1 MIRYVD
7 TSVYAKTIVDEPD
20 SDSVTSALDGYRR
33 VGDDL
38 VSSAILT
45 TELHRLGHRLRLASD
60 DVRAALD
67 LVDLVKVTDALLAQA
82 GSLPGRS
89 LRSLDAIHIATA
101 LEVGADSF
109 LTADRRQGDA
119 AVEAGL
125 AVVMSFD

>member
-20 SDSVTSALDGYRR
+20 SDGVISALDGYRR
-33 VGDDL
+33 AGDEL
-38 VSSAILT
+38 VSSTILT
-45 TELHRLGHRLRLASD
+45 TELHRLGHRQGLAAD

-67 LVDLVKVTDALLAQA
+67 LIDLVRVTDVLLIQA

-101 LEVGADSF
+101 LEVDADSF
-109 LTADRRQGDA
+109 VTADRRQGDA
-119 AVEAGL
+119 ARTAGL
-125 AVVMSFD
+125 EVVSNFG

>member
-7 TSVYAKTIVDEPD
+7 TSVYAKTIVDEAD
-20 SDSVTSALDGYRR
+20 SDSVISVLDGYRGA
-33 VGDDL
+33 GDEL

-45 TELHRLGHRLRLASD
+45 TELHRLGHRQGLATD

-67 LVDLVKVTDALLAQA
+67 LIDLVRVTDALLFQA

-101 LEVGADSF
+101 LEVDADSF
-109 LTADRRQGDA
+109 VTADRRQGDA
-119 AVEAGL
+119 ARTAGL
-125 AVVMSFD
+125 EVVSNFG

>member
-1 MIRYVD
+1 MICDVD
-7 TSVYAKTIVDEPD
+7 PSVYAKTIVDEPD
-20 SDSVTSALDGYRR
+20 SGGVIGALDGYRGA
-33 VGDDL
+33 GDEL

-45 TELHRLGHRLRLASD
+45 TELHRLGQRQGLATD

-67 LVDLVKVTDALLAQA
+67 LVDLVQVTDALLVRA

-89 LRSLDAIHIATA
+89 LRSLHAIHIATA
-101 LEVGADSF
+101 LEVDADSF
-109 LTADRRQGDA
+109 VTADRRQGDA